1 MDAPGKE
8 FIVAYPDQ
16 IAFAIKIL
24 VGAVV
29 LMGGSMIVGAKW
41 IAAYILKHFE
51 TQFEKIGQKVDRIA
65 DSLGELAGKTSKD
78 IAEINIRCEERHI
91 NHRRVTDLGER

>member
-1 MDAPGKE
+1 MDTPGKE

-16 IAFAIKIL
+16 IAFAIKAL
-24 VGAVV
+24 VGSV
-29 LMGGSMIVGAKW
+29 LFMGASMIVGAKW
-41 IAAYILKHFE
+41 IAGFILKHFE

-78 IAEINIRCEERHI
+78 IAEINTRCDERHR
-91 NHRRVTDLGER
+91 NRRRSTDEPEA